1 VVDRASLLFACEVG
15 RHFDAT
21 IMFGRGAGSGGSSE
35 AQAGEVELPA
45 GVELVALPDYSSL
58 AKLLAVTRVAFATV
72 IGMWRGLA
80 RTDTVWAW
88 GPHPFAVIFVVMALV
103 RRKRVALCVRQ
114 NTLEYHR
121 RRLPSRRWLPV
132 LAVVWYVEA
141 VYRLLARWLPTTVV
155 GDEVAR
161 RYGGPRRTV
170 MPITISLI
178 RAADVVQSPP
188 ERDWTGRI
196 SLLTV
201 ARLEPEKNPLLLID
215 ALARLERDRPGRF
228 SLLWLGRGRLESA
241 VRGRAAELGVGE
253 LLELRGYVPFGP
265 DLLAIYRNAHLF
277 AHVSLTEGVP
287 QVLVEA
293 MAAGLPI
300 VATDVG
306 GVRTVL
312 DGGDAGMLVPA
323 ADLDAFVGA
332 VARLLD
338 EPERRRRLVE
348 HGLEVAHR
356 LTIENEAERVAHAI
370 DAGSGFDS

>member
-1 VVDRASLLFACEVG
+1 
-15 RHFDAT
+15 
-21 IMFGRGAGSGGSSE
+21 
-35 AQAGEVELPA
+35 
-45 GVELVALPDYSSL
+45 
-58 AKLLAVTRVAFATV
+58 
-72 IGMWRGLA
+72 
-80 RTDTVWAW
+80 
-88 GPHPFAVIFVVMALV
+88 
-103 RRKRVALCVRQ
+103 
-114 NTLEYHR
+114 
-121 RRLPSRRWLPV
+121 V

-161 RYGGPRRTV
+161 RYGAPRRTV
-170 MPITISLI
+170 LPITISLI
-178 RAADVVQSPP
+178 RAADVAQSPP

-332 VARLLD
+332 VARMVD

-348 HGLEVAHR
+348 HGLEVAQR
-356 LTIENEAERVAHAI
+356 LTIENEGERVAHAI
-370 DAGSGFDS
+370 GARSGFGT